1 MRIKTIGRPS
11 HVSLG
16 IVKKAAY
23 FYGKYLIGGGKLFN
37 NIRLTVQFEHFNKN
51 DGDYAY
57 CDWTDNNDS
66 CREFLIGIDHAL
78 SKKETLLALA
88 HEMVHLKQY
97 AKGEMKDIWRPV
109 RMVKWQGE
117 RYLHEEMDYWECP
130 WEIEAYGREKGLY
143 FKFLTYLQYGEPEE
157 LCRRSKHIKSTSLS
171 KTTSQKKTM
180 TISNITGK
188 QD

>member
-11 HVSLG
+11 QVPLNT
-16 IVKKAAY
+16 VKKAAY
-23 FYGKYLIGGGKLFN
+23 FYGKYLIGGKLFK
-37 NIRLTVQFEHFNKN
+37 NIHLTLQFEKIANK

-57 CDWTDNNDS
+57 CDWTDDNNS
-66 CREFLIGIDHAL
+66 CREFLIGIDLSL

-97 AKGEMKDIWRPV
+97 AKGELKDIWRPV

-117 RYLHEEMDYWECP
+117 RYIYEEMDYWECP

-143 FKFLTYLQYGEPEE
+143 FKFLNYLRNGESES
-157 LCRRSKHIKSTSLS
+157 LCQPLKHTKTMSPSKII
-171 KTTSQKKTM
+171 SQKQT
-180 TISNITGK
+180 TTT
-188 QD
+188 

>member
-1 MRIKTIGRPS
+1 MRIKTIGRPA
-11 HVSLG
+11 HVSVK
-16 IVKKAAY
+16 IIKKATY

-37 NIRLTVQFEHFNKN
+37 NIRLSIKFEKMSSI
-51 DGDYAY
+51 DGDYGY
-57 CDWTDNNDS
+57 CDWTDGNDS
-66 CREFLIGIDHAL
+66 CREFLIGLDRDL

-117 RYLHEEMDYWECP
+117 KYLHEEMDYWEQP

-143 FKFLTYLQYGEPEE
+143 FKFLTYIKYGEPEE
-157 LCRRSKHIKSTSLS
+157 LCRRSKHIKINSS
-171 KTTSQKKTM
+171 KTSSNA
-180 TISNITGK
+180 TIL
-188 QD
+188 

>member
-11 HVSLG
+11 HVSVNM
-16 IVKKAAY
+16 IKKAAY

-37 NIRLTVQFEHFNKN
+37 NIRLTIRFEKLEN
-51 DGDYAY
+51 DEGDYAY
-57 CDWTDNNDS
+57 CDWTDDNNN
-66 CREFLIGIDHAL
+66 CREFLIGIDRVL

-117 RYLHEEMDYWECP
+117 KYLHEKMDYWECP

-143 FKFLTYLQYGEPEE
+143 FKFLTYIQYGEPEE
-157 LCRRSKHIKSTSLS
+157 LCRRLKHIKS
-171 KTTSQKKTM
+171 
-180 TISNITGK
+180 ISP
-188 QD
+188 

>member
-16 IVKKAAY
+16 IVKKAVY

-37 NIRLTVQFEHFNKN
+37 NIRLTVHFETFAN
-51 DGDYAY
+51 DEGDYAY
-57 CDWTDNNDS
+57 CDWTDGNDS
-66 CREFLIGIDHAL
+66 CREFVIGVDRSL

-143 FKFLTYLQYGEPEE
+143 FKFLTYLQYGEPES
-157 LCRRSKHIKSTSLS
+157 LCRRSKHIKIMSPSR
-171 KTTSQKKTM
+171 TTSQKTN
-180 TISNITGK
+180 TTTSNTTERPE
-188 QD
+188 

>member
-1 MRIKTIGRPS
+1 MLIKTIGRPS
-11 HVSLG
+11 HVSLS
-16 IVKKAAY
+16 IIKKAAY

-37 NIRLTVQFEHFNKN
+37 NIRLTIQFEKVKS
-51 DGDYAY
+51 DAGDYAY
-57 CDWTDNNDS
+57 CDWTDDNNN
-66 CREFLIGIDHAL
+66 CREFQIGIDRTL

-157 LCRRSKHIKSTSLS
+157 LCQRSKHIKITSPS
-171 KTTSQKKTM
+171 KTILPSPNT
-180 TISNITGK
+180 TISNTMEK

>member
-1 MRIKTIGRPS
+1 MHIKTIGKPS
-11 HVSLG
+11 NVSMS
-16 IVKKAAY
+16 IVKKAAN

-37 NIRLTVQFEHFNKN
+37 NIKLTIQFEKIEGNE
-51 DGDYAY
+51 GDYAY
-57 CDWTDNNDS
+57 CDWTDDNH
-66 CREFLIGIDHAL
+66 CRREFLIGIDRSL
-78 SKKETLLALA
+78 TKKETLLALA

-157 LCRRSKHIKSTSLS
+157 LCQRSKHIKITWPS
-171 KTTSQKKTM
+171 KTTSPNPPT
-180 TISNITGK
+180 TT
-188 QD
+188 